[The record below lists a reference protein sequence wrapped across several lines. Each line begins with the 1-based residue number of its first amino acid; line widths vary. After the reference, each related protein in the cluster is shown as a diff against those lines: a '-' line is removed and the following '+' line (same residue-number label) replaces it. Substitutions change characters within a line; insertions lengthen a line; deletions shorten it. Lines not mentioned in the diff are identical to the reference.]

1 MVKDIDV
8 SARMNQQWR
17 MWLEQRTVR
26 LQHGD
31 DLSIKRETEHTL
43 FFRWRIHATRASRL
57 ISQSR
62 SVRVSR
68 TNGQPRYIIDAI
80 AQEDLLDDS
89 VRHSLQYM
97 LTIAATCHGTYDGF
111 GAPIMNTAN
120 VNEPPTKQ

>member
-1 MVKDIDV
+1 MVRNIDV
-8 SARMNQQWR
+8 SDQLDQQWR
-17 MWLEQRTVR
+17 LWLEQRTVR

-31 DLSIKRETEHTL
+31 DLSVERETEHTL
-43 FFRWRIHATRASRL
+43 LFRWRIDATRASKL
-57 ISQSR
+57 INRSR

-97 LTIAATCHGTYDGF
+97 LTIAAACRGTYDGF
-111 GAPIMNTAN
+111 GAPIMNAAN
-120 VNEPPTKQ
+120 VDEPPTEQ